1 MVNDS
6 VAAVGGNGVNVAVD
20 VTDAG
25 NVGSDVGGCSNS
37 EDYSIVRFTSL

>member
-20 VTDAG
+20 VAG
-25 NVGSDVGGCSNS
+25 TVGSVVDSCSDGD
-37 EDYSIVRFTSL
+37 DYSIVRFTSL